1 MNLAILASSGR
12 QAERLLHKDHEF
24 IREPININVG
34 SDISDSPDAGMAGS
48 AGLRSRFPLAKPLK
62 S

>member
-1 MNLAILASSGR
+1 MNLAILAHSGR
-12 QAERLLHKDHEF
+12 EAERLLQSDDEF

-48 AGLRSRFPLAKPLK
+48 AGLRSSVPTR
-62 S
+62 